1 MHNFY
6 KRHLMSD
13 DKIGGLASKYSALYV
28 EDEKDT
34 RESVLRILKRVG
46 FANLYSA
53 ENGLE
58 GLAIFKEKRPE
69 IVISDIQM
77 PVMNGLDMI
86 KNILEMSDDAHILLT
101 TAFGDQEYFMRSIE
115 LKVDKYIM
123 KPIDMTQFLEA
134 IDNACMQIEQK
145 KLAFAY
151 LAKEAQDKLEM
162 AISDATRLIV
172 DANPHPTV
180 VFKNQKLSY
189 INDAFL
195 ELLSHKDLDS
205 IDGGIF
211 PCVLEPRG
219 GYMSSLSDYAQ
230 DGGDVN
236 KACIKNSKG
245 KDRIFEVRKKDI
257 LLEDGSVSI
266 YFFTDI
272 TLLEYQ
278 RRKLQLFG
286 NAVQKELISKR
297 FEERKKADAKEKE
310 SVAPIEK
317 ITFRKIAAGEY
328 AAEIDSVV
336 FEQLEELDE
345 LEVEIND
352 DLTLFLER
360 RDGAYLR
367 TFADR
372 LEKYAYTMKML
383 FEFEQLSF
391 AIKNIAE
398 LLYQNS
404 IDMDVSKIDKIGM
417 YCSAIAEDLANWRNG
432 IFVSRSAIDIHY
444 LDNSLYSSCLQLE
457 FEIKGIK
464 LDDDAGELEL
474 F

>member
-1 MHNFY
+1 
-6 KRHLMSD
+6 MSE
-13 DKIGGLASKYSALYV
+13 DKLGGLASKYSALYV
-28 EDEKDT
+28 EDEKDA
-34 RESVLRILKRVG
+34 RDSVLRSLKRVG

-86 KNILEMSDDAHILLT
+86 KNILEMSDDTHILLT

-123 KPIDMTQFLEA
+123 KPIDMAHFLNSIEE
-134 IDNACMQIEQK
+134 ICVKIEQK

-151 LAKEAQDKLEM
+151 LAKEAQEKLEM

-180 VFKNQKLSY
+180 VFKNEKLSY

-195 ELLSHKDLDS
+195 ELLSHKDLES
-205 IDGGIF
+205 IDGGVF
-211 PCVLEPRG
+211 PGVFEQRN
-219 GYMSSLSDYAQ
+219 GYMSGLSGYVENNS
-230 DGGDVN
+230 GGTN

-257 LLEDGSVSI
+257 SLEDGSVSI

-297 FEERKKADAKEKE
+297 FADAKEKD
-310 SVAPIEK
+310 SAAPIEK
-317 ITFRKIAAGEY
+317 ITLRKIPAEEY
-328 AAEIDSVV
+328 VSEIDSVI

-372 LEKYAYTMKML
+372 MEKYAYTMKML
-383 FEFEQLSF
+383 FEFEELSF

-398 LLYQNS
+398 LLYHNS
-404 IDMDVSKIDKIGM
+404 INMDASKIDKIGM
-417 YCSAIAEDLANWRNG
+417 YCSAIAEDLANWRRG
-432 IFVSRSAIDIHY
+432 IFVTRSAIDIHY
-444 LDNSLYSSCLQLE
+444 LDDSLYSSCLQLE